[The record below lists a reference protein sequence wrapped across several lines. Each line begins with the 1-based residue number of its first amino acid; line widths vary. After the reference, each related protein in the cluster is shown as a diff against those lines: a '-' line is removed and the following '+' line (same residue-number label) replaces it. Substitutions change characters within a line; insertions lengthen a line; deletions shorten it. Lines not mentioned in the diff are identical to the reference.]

1 MASFEHDAVVP
12 AAQDGDDKKQQT
24 DHGHGHSHDHSHGHT
39 SAKIVALGTV
49 NVGGATFSIDREGQV
64 EAGAETEFGVELVG
78 SASAV
83 PSAAWLANPDGKKI
97 CDPVSAED
105 HNQHWHF
112 TVAPLY
118 PVKKSKFVLQVGGE
132 EVSVDWHRGAE
143 PCDDGILSVF
153 KVADAPDWRGFLELK
168 QHGDA
173 GDLELWLYESYN
185 VSNWSAS
192 GSKPDPFD
200 VPKETVVHLT
210 FPSHEGRKIT
220 LSVRNMDQN
229 EDEEGKPNMRDG
241 RTNYF
246 IFPGESG
253 QDQEW
258 LMGEKWRGTVT
269 VAFEAGGKSYS
280 CDPFV
285 LVPHEAL

>member
-1 MASFEHDAVVP
+1 MLMASFEHDAVVP

-143 PCDDGILSVF
+143 PCHGVQSCSRGLRLAQPPLLDGTLIGCP
-153 KVADAPDWRGFLELK
+153 ARERRGKAL
-168 QHGDA
+168 GP
-173 GDLELWLYESYN
+173 
-185 VSNWSAS
+185 V
-192 GSKPDPFD
+192 
-200 VPKETVVHLT
+200 
-210 FPSHEGRKIT
+210 GR
-220 LSVRNMDQN
+220 
-229 EDEEGKPNMRDG
+229 G
-241 RTNYF
+241 
-246 IFPGESG
+246 
-253 QDQEW
+253 
-258 LMGEKWRGTVT
+258 
-269 VAFEAGGKSYS
+269 
-280 CDPFV
+280 
-285 LVPHEAL
+285 